1 MKYKEVIEY
10 IITTFALIFLYK
22 SEIQQKLSTLIA
34 AESLGHGYHDEW
46 LFKNLTLGINAG
58 QRVALVGINGA
69 GKSTL
74 LKLLAERFP
83 PLEGKIVKNKAIK
96 IGFLDQEPQ
105 FNEGYSISDH
115 IFSLENKQQ
124 QLIKEYEELI
134 ENPNPD
140 EKTLNRLYEELSEH
154 NAWEYEHEIKTI
166 LNRMGITHL
175 QQKIAT
181 LSGGQ
186 RKRLALAKLLIED
199 PEILVLDEPTNH
211 LDIDTIEWLEK
222 LLTTGQKT
230 ILLVTHDRYFL
241 DNVCNTIVELDG
253 GKIFNYNGN
262 YAYFLEK
269 KAEREATDATVLHK
283 NQQLLKKE
291 LEWMRRMPQ
300 ARATKSNARINAF
313 YDLEEKTKKKS
324 DNQTINLQMKMSR
337 QGGKI
342 IELDHVAK
350 SFDERSI
357 INDFSYTFKKGDRIG
372 LAGKNGTG
380 KSTLLNIITNNLK
393 PDSGKVDIGDT
404 TVFGY
409 YRQGGLTF
417 DPKERVIDVVKSDA
431 EYIKMADGSVITAS
445 ALLTLFLFPPKK
457 QHGMVEKLSGGEKKR
472 LNLMKVLM
480 QNPNFLILDEPTND
494 LDIDTLNVLE
504 EFLENF
510 PGILMLVSHDRYLLD
525 KMSDQLFIMEGE
537 GVVRIYNGNYSEY
550 RLSLEQP
557 KIKEVKKTIT
567 PIPEASPIKN
577 NTKKLSFKEQKA
589 LDEAEKGMTETENKI
604 ASLTEDLLKI
614 DATDYIKI
622 QELTNHIEDLKLKLD
637 NYTMRWLELSE

>member
-1 MKYKEVIEY
+1 M
-10 IITTFALIFLYK
+10 
-22 SEIQQKLSTLIA
+22 STLIA
-34 AESLGHGYHDEW
+34 AEGLGHGYHDEW
-46 LFKNLTLGINAG
+46 LFKNLTLGINSG

-83 PLEGKIVKNKAIK
+83 PLEGKIVKNKAVK

-105 FNEGYSISDH
+105 FTEGFSISDH

-175 QQKIAT
+175 QQKIST

-186 RKRLALAKLLIED
+186 KKRLALAKLLIED

-241 DNVCNTIVELDG
+241 DNVCNTIVELDR

-269 KAEREATDATVLHK
+269 KSEREALDATVLHK

-300 ARATKSNARINAF
+300 ARGTKSNARINAF
-313 YDLEEKTKKKS
+313 YDLEEKSKKKT
-324 DNQTINLQMKMSR
+324 DNQSINLQMKMSR

-342 IELDHVAK
+342 IEVEHISKA
-350 SFDERSI
+350 FDGRAI

-380 KSTLLNIITNNLK
+380 KSTLLNIITSQLT
-393 PDSGKVDIGDT
+393 PDSGKVDTGET

-409 YRQGGLTF
+409 YKQGGLTF
-417 DPKERVIDVVKSDA
+417 DPKERVIDIVKSDA

-537 GVVRIYNGNYSEY
+537 GVVKIYNGNYSEY

-557 KIKEVKKTIT
+557 KVKTETKKTTAPIVEVT
-567 PIPEASPIKN
+567 PTKAV
-577 NTKKLSFKEQKA
+577 KKLSFKEQKE
-589 LDEAEKGMTETENKI
+589 LEDSEKGIADLENKI
-604 ASLTEDLLKI
+604 ALLNENLTKI
-614 DATDYIKI
+614 DAADYVKI
-622 QELTNHIEDLKLKLD
+622 QEVSSEIEILQSKLD
-637 NYTMRWLELSE
+637 ELTLRWLELS